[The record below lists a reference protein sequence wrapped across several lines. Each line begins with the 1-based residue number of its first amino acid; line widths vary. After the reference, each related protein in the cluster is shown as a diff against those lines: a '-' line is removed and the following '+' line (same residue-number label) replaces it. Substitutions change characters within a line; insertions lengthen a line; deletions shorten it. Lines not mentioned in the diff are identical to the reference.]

1 MNAQALRLNGGFG
14 SALCI
19 GNKMTGENMR
29 ADARFLRRVL
39 VALVGLTLM
48 TGVVAGFTAVHAMNA
63 QASEI
68 SVQ

>member
-1 MNAQALRLNGGFG
+1 
-14 SALCI
+14 
-19 GNKMTGENMR
+19 MTGENMR

-48 TGVVAGFTAVHAMNA
+48 TGVVAGITAVHAMNM

-68 SVQ
+68 SLQ

>member
-1 MNAQALRLNGGFG
+1 
-14 SALCI
+14 
-19 GNKMTGENMR
+19 MTGENMR

-48 TGVVAGFTAVHAMNA
+48 TGVVAGITAVHAMNT

-68 SVQ
+68 SLQ